1 MLRGGP
7 DCQVLDA
14 ETRTEGYNGMAGL
27 VVGDPLQVYPG
38 RRPLDNTD
46 SLKPELEF
54 PVRVPLNIVHSPVLH
69 HQSSDVWSPPPG
81 GDGPLSQGRARM
93 AVRSEQFRSMTLEG
107 LR

>member
-69 HQSSDVWSPPPG
+69 HQSSDVWSPPAG
-81 GDGPLSQGRARM
+81 AMTHCHRVARRWFSGRCHADP
-93 AVRSEQFRSMTLEG
+93 
-107 LR
+107 